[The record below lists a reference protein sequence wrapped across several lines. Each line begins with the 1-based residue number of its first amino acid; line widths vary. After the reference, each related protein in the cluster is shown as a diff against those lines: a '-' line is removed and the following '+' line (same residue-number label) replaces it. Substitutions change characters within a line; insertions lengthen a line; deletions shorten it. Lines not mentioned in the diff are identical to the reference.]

1 MPNGIAWRGHNLRV
15 KVWEGPVLE
24 SRDSILQ
31 GRIEIRANGVFPL
44 DIGKTQSILGLPG
57 LPAPSGT
64 ESP

>member
-1 MPNGIAWRGHNLRV
+1 M
-15 KVWEGPVLE
+15 LE